1 MGVHAGHSP
10 AGGRLAYMGRQSMTA
25 RLYRLPASGSGL
37 LTKKQLASYLGR
49 STRWVEMQVRDGMP
63 VERSTGRFGE
73 RRYDVARVE
82 AWLRTRPHKVPTV
95 SLADRVAA
103 LERQLN
109 ELKGMLG

>member
-1 MGVHAGHSP
+1 MS
-10 AGGRLAYMGRQSMTA
+10 A
-25 RLYRLPASGSGL
+25 RLYKLPASGSGL
-37 LTKKQLASYLGR
+37 LTKKQLALYLGR
-49 STRWVEMQVRDGMP
+49 STRWVEMRVRDGMP

-82 AWLRTRPHKVPTV
+82 AWLRTRPCKVPTV

-109 ELKGMLG
+109 EVKGMLG